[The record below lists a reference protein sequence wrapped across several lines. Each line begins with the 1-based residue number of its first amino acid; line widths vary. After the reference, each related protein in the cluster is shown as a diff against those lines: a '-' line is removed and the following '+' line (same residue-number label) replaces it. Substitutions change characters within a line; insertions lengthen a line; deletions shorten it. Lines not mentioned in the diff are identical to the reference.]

1 MPNQLINFQHMLQAD
16 QSRAKVIAVA
26 SGKGGVGKTNIST
39 NLSICLASAG
49 KKTLLIDADFSLG
62 NVDVLLNINSKYN
75 FSHVMN
81 GLKTIEQIKYIGP
94 MGVEIICGTCGLERL
109 ADMSQFERQRVIHQ
123 LQTLQKDADYI
134 IIDAAAGIGKSV
146 SSLCLA
152 SDQVLVITTPEPT
165 AITDAYALIKIMS
178 GNNYKG
184 TISLIV
190 NMADSIAQ
198 GKKIFQQIAKV
209 ARRFLNV
216 NIHEAAILL
225 NDDKV
230 KLAVKTRKAAVLAY
244 PRAQISLSI
253 TALSVK
259 LSTGSPVNNSKNGF
273 FRKVADLFF

>member
-1 MPNQLINFQHMLQAD
+1 MPNQLIHLQHMVQAN
-16 QSRAKVIAVA
+16 QSRAKVITVA
-26 SGKGGVGKTNIST
+26 SGKGGVGKTNISA

-49 KKTLLIDADFSLG
+49 KKTVLMDADFSLG

-75 FSHVMN
+75 ISHVMN

-109 ADMSQFERQRVIHQ
+109 ADMSQFERQRVIQ
-123 LQTLQKDADYI
+123 ELQTLQKDADNI
-134 IIDAAAGIGKSV
+134 IIDTAAGICRSV
-146 SSLCLA
+146 VSLCLA
-152 SDQVLVITTPEPT
+152 SNQVLVVTTPEPT
-165 AITDAYALIKIMS
+165 AITDAYALIKILS

-190 NMADSIAQ
+190 NMADSISQ
-198 GKKIFQQIAKV
+198 GKKVYQQIAKV

-230 KLAVKTRKAAVLAY
+230 RLAVKARKAAVLLY

-253 TALSVK
+253 AAMAAK
-259 LSTGSPVNNSKNGF
+259 LSTGSPVNNNENGF